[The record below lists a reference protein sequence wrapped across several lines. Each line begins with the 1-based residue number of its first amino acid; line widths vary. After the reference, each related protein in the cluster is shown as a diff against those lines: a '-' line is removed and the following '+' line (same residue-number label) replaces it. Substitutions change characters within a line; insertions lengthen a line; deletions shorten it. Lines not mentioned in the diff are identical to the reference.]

1 MYTCKQVYK
10 LPSWTINSMTMLLE
24 SEFFCQ
30 FLSCSMQNSISFL
43 RWLFVFFNVSG
54 HERKKVVWK
63 QLTSMNFL
71 NISESSSNSDV
82 LFSRYKTRS
91 ILGHTS
97 RVDIRRITSGHTSPA
112 PTATTRATPAPIH
125 ITHITYKALQGG
137 LGRVWPSATG
147 WGTSKRRKPMPPLT
161 RRSCCK

>member
-1 MYTCKQVYK
+1 MYTCKQVYR

-30 FLSCSMQNSISFL
+30 FFSCSMQNSISFL

-54 HERKKVVWK
+54 HERKKLFGSNLPQWTFWTFPNHHPI
-63 QLTSMNFL
+63 QMFFF
-71 NISESSSNSDV
+71 SS
-82 LFSRYKTRS
+82 YKTRS

-97 RVDIRRITSGHTSPA
+97 RVDIRRLTSGHTSPA
-112 PTATTRATPAPIH
+112 PTATTRATPAPIR
-125 ITHITYKALQGG
+125 ITYKALQGG